1 MYQNKQLKRNYI
13 SIEVVS
19 KKSMEK
25 TWKKGKIYIQNSN
38 IGIPMNQSIKKQ
50 YTTFFVSN

>member
-25 TWKKGKIYIQNSN
+25 TWKKRKIYIQNSN